1 MIENKIYYVEQLN
14 SSKAYQFTSAYHY
27 SGIGF
32 KKAKINLGVYRKVDN
47 LLVGVLQW
55 GISAQE
61 GIRLD
66 RYVKEPITKEQYLEL
81 NRFCMADS
89 EGKNAESQAIS
100 LGIKWIKK
108 NRPDI
113 KLLVSYAGRVEGN
126 YGYIYQATNWEY
138 LGYFISP
145 GFWKVDDKERHQ
157 ITIWSYYK
165 KHGDQNKP
173 FREAICDLFHT
184 VIQTWTKQF
193 IYIQRLDK
201 SLTPASEILPY
212 PKETTEAPIC
222 TKVKV
227 YKEEPFTPTEAKE
240 RVAPEFYYTP
250 GEDLFSRRALN
261 RHGVKHRERIAVYDK
276 NGDFE
281 FDAET
286 ITDVAK
292 ELEITN
298 ASVSK
303 GLKTE
308 KLTCGYFFRHFTT
321 DEPADTIDIPWLC
334 EIDGVR
340 FVKQGDIADYCEVT
354 KQAISLSVKRKSK
367 VINGKTILWKD

>member
-1 MIENKIYYVEQLN
+1 MIENKIYYVDLLN
-14 SSKAYQFTSAYHY
+14 SSKANQFTSAYHY

-32 KKAKINLGVYRKVDN
+32 KKAKINLGVFRKTDN

-55 GISAQE
+55 GVSAQE

-145 GFWKVDDKERHQ
+145 GFWKIDDKERHQ

-165 KHGDQNKP
+165 KHGDQTKP

-193 IYIQRLDK
+193 IYIQRLDRK
-201 SLTPASEILPY
+201 LTPASNILPY
-212 PKETTEAPIC
+212 PKESTEAPIC
-222 TKVKV
+222 VKTKV
-227 YKEEPFTPTEAKE
+227 YKEEPFEVSASGKIVP
-240 RVAPEFYYTP
+240 PEFYYTP
-250 GEDLFSRRALN
+250 GEELFSKRTLERQGD
-261 RHGVKHRERIAVYDK
+261 RIREFVAVYDK
-276 NGDFE
+276 SGELVMSSPF
-281 FDAET
+281 

-292 ELEITN
+292 ALNITN
-298 ASVSK
+298 VSISK
-303 GLKTE
+303 GLKTG
-308 KLTCGYFFRHFTT
+308 KVTCDHFFRYYTS
-321 DEPADTIDIPWLC
+321 DEPEERIDIPWIC

-340 FVKQGDIADYCEVT
+340 FVKQVDIADYCEVSR
-354 KQAISLSVKRKSK
+354 QAVSLAVKRQSK
-367 VINGKTILWKD
+367 MINGRIILWKD